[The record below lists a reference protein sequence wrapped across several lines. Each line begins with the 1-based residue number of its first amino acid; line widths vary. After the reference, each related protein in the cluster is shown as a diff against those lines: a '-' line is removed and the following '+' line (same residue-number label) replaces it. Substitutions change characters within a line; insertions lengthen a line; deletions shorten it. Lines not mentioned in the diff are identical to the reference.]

1 MAMMQAQGIGQ
12 DSPINK
18 LAMNIAQRAMAS
30 DDPAGVLAHYKSMP
44 DAKLAA
50 FLADG
55 LVQTQL
61 AASHNQQAIQNYNP
75 QQPSVLD
82 RLTQAQAQGVVGLPV
97 SQQMFDPAMHQEG
110 IAAGAGEAPEQGMAG
125 GGIVAFAGRGPSRVS
140 AEGGEADLLD
150 TLLQESIEQA
160 KARRDATLGRNAPA
174 APAPEI
180 IDPTKDVGFRH
191 ARAQADARLAAQRAA
206 AATPAPAAQAAQA
219 AQVAQN
225 AAQNATQAAQAAQAA
240 PAANLKYDP
249 PQLVRWFFSEYTRP
263 GVSGG
268 IEESI
273 FAWKVA
279 SSARPLF
286 DSLRR

>member
-18 LAMNIAQRAMAS
+18 LAMSIAQRAMAS

-82 RLTQAQAQGVVGLPV
+82 RLTQAQGVVNLPV

-110 IAAGAGEAPEQGMAG
+110 IAAGAGEAT
-125 GGIVAFAGRGPSRVS
+125 R
-140 AEGGEADLLD
+140 
-150 TLLQESIEQA
+150 T
-160 KARRDATLGRNAPA
+160 ARLPA
-174 APAPEI
+174 AGFWHIPQPECTRI
-180 IDPTKDVGFRH
+180 PDLYGSY
-191 ARAQADARLAAQRAA
+191 Q
-206 AATPAPAAQAAQA
+206 
-219 AQVAQN
+219 
-225 AAQNATQAAQAAQAA
+225 
-240 PAANLKYDP
+240 
-249 PQLVRWFFSEYTRP
+249 RP
-263 GVSGG
+263 G
-268 IEESI
+268 
-273 FAWKVA
+273 WKVCQTA
-279 SSARPLF
+279 HR
-286 DSLRR
+286 